1 MIMNF
6 ITKAPTNCTTQTI
19 IPRNSHESHYQ
30 HPQDANMSD
39 DISMHVAHFRL
50 WCPGVYIPGGCCTA
64 WS

>member
-6 ITKAPTNCTTQTI
+6 ITKAPTDCTAQTI

-30 HPQDANMSD
+30 HPQDTNMSD
-39 DISMHVAHFRL
+39 DISMYVSSLPFVVS
-50 WCPGVYIPGGCCTA
+50 WCVPDGCCTA